1 MWDVVMSLNAN
12 ERRPPS
18 GDEVGALYA
27 LIGEAVW
34 HLQHVEN
41 ALSVALAVK
50 LDLKDAALGSISQ
63 GQADAILAKRRR
75 PTLGVA
81 VGLARE
87 KAIFSEQ
94 LKRRLETF
102 LDERNWLIH
111 RIMYQNG
118 DDMNINGRRELV
130 LARVDHL
137 VTEAR
142 RIQSLIGDELVQF
155 MSEKGLSRQQIM
167 ERAQHDFL
175 KGRGII

>member
-1 MWDVVMSLNAN
+1 MGVNVN

-50 LDLKDAALGSISQ
+50 LDLKDATLGSISQ
-63 GQADAILAKRRR
+63 SQADAILAKRRR

-94 LKRRLETF
+94 LKCSLEAF
-102 LDERNWLIH
+102 LDERNWLVH
-111 RIMYQNG
+111 RLMYQNG

-130 LARVDHL
+130 LARVDRL
-137 VTEAR
+137 STEAR
-142 RIQSLIGDELVQF
+142 RIQSLINDELVQF
-155 MSEKGLSRQQIM
+155 MNEKGLTKQQIM

-175 KGRGII
+175 KGRGMI